1 MSLILDALKKSEQSR
16 PPTPESGWLSPS
28 GGRRSSRVPAWA
40 WAVIVLLV
48 INVLILISVLIRGEP
63 VSQKVDA
70 SIAIPEAADIE
81 IKESDVAP
89 VANSE
94 SRFEAV
100 GRTSP
105 SPATPARRPEVAA
118 VEPPR
123 TDLPS
128 RDTLLA
134 QGANI
139 PPASITLHVFDTQRN
154 ARFILLDGERLGEG
168 DTSRSGLR
176 VNAITV
182 DGVVFAF
189 GNNSFKVSIQ

>member
-1 MSLILDALKKSEQSR
+1 MIALL
-16 PPTPESGWLSPS
+16 G
-28 GGRRSSRVPAWA
+28 
-40 WAVIVLLV
+40 
-48 INVLILISVLIRGEP
+48 INVLILISVLIREEP
-63 VSQKVDA
+63 ASQQVDT
-70 SIAIPEAADIE
+70 SIAIPETTDIE

-105 SPATPARRPEVAA
+105 PPKTPPRRPEVAA

-139 PPASITLHVFDTQRN
+139 PPANITLHVFDAQRN

-168 DTSRSGLR
+168 GTSRSGLR

-182 DGVVFAF
+182 DGVVFGF